1 MRRTVKLAPA
11 LLAAALLPAG
21 AAAQVQNAQS
31 RQAGIPAGL
40 AVPAQGVAA
49 AEDPAAMA
57 QTPAAV
63 GFLQLPAVQ
72 YFREGS
78 VTLDSRADGLYGA
91 TALGP
96 FGLGYSIEWVRPGEP
111 ALRRYRKNSLALSLG
126 DHRAWSLGVGWN
138 RFTSPDPSVNQ
149 LGTWDAGLT
158 LRPWEHLSL
167 AAAMLGRDGR
177 LEGARVPKR
186 YDLGAATR
194 FWRDAFTLSAD
205 LLADDRGRDDF
216 HSTHLAFG
224 AGAELTAGVAVG
236 AQLLLPLRAV
246 PGVSQSPSFSLALT
260 WNEPHAGVT
269 GGTAATPERT
279 GWVAGVRA
287 SAERYPAPPVIRRTP
302 VVDVGRELEPD
313 RLPFLDLGEPDPYGL
328 LLRRLDALAKDD
340 AAAAVVVR
348 IGSLGL
354 GGGRIEEL
362 RDALLR
368 IRARRPVLAYLTGG
382 STKEYWLATA
392 ANAIATPPGSALEV
406 NGVATS
412 NLYLREGLSR
422 LGVAFEVVAAG
433 KYKSAPEPLVRDA
446 PSPAA
451 REATDAVLD
460 DIFERFVRDV
470 ALARRLS
477 PERVRA
483 LVDEGLF
490 GAAEAKGAGLVDE
503 LLWPDE
509 LQAWVSA
516 AAGGRATIDGPYRP
530 VPARTARH
538 WGHRPVVEV
547 VRLEGAIVGGRSRR
561 GFASAAG
568 ADTVGA
574 AIRRAAAD
582 KRVKAI
588 VLRIESPGG
597 DGFASDLIWRE
608 VVQARTRKPVIA
620 SMGDL
625 AASGGYLA
633 AAGADVIVAEPSTLT
648 GSIGVFA
655 VKPDLSGLL
664 AKLGVSRTAF
674 ARGELSQ
681 VESVGKPWNER
692 ERRAVERQ
700 IEGFYRL
707 FVDRVA
713 QGRKLTVDR
722 VEAVAGG
729 RVWTGRQAVERGLV
743 DRLGSL
749 ETAIALAAERA
760 GLAREDVEVRRTSAE
775 ADGSLVGATLA
786 RATETPLTR
795 TLGAIPEIRA
805 LEALSEMGPVLAL
818 PVDWVTGR

>member
-1 MRRTVKLAPA
+1 VKLAA
-11 LLAAALLPAG
+11 LLATGLLPAL
-21 AAAQVQNAQS
+21 ATAQVQNALS
-31 RQAGIPAGL
+31 RQAGVPAGL
-40 AVPAQGVAA
+40 ALPAQGVAA

-57 QTPAAV
+57 QSPAAI
-63 GFLQLPAVQ
+63 GFLQLPALQ

-78 VTLDSRADGLYGA
+78 VTLDSRADGAYGA

-96 FGLGYSIEWVRPGEP
+96 LGVGYSIEWVRPGE
-111 ALRRYRKNSLALSLG
+111 AELRRYRKNTLALSLG
-126 DHRAWSLGVGWN
+126 DHHAWSLGIGWN

-149 LGTWDAGLT
+149 YGTWDAGLT
-158 LRPWEHLSL
+158 LRPWRHLSL
-167 AAAMLGRDGR
+167 AAAMLGQDGR
-177 LEGARVPKR
+177 LDGARVPKR

-194 FWRDAFTLSAD
+194 FWRDTFTLSAD
-205 LLADDRGRDDF
+205 LLADDRARDDF
-216 HSTHLAFG
+216 HASHLSFG
-224 AGAELTAGVAVG
+224 AGAELTAGVALG
-236 AQLLLPLRAV
+236 AQLLVPLRAV
-246 PGVSQSPSFSLALT
+246 PGLSRNPSFMLALT
-260 WNEPHAGVT
+260 WNEPHAGIT
-269 GGTAATPERT
+269 GGTAATPART
-279 GWVAGVRA
+279 GWLAGVRV
-287 SAERYPAPPVIRRTP
+287 SGERYPAPPAIRRTP
-302 VVDVGRELEPD
+302 VVDIGRELDPG
-313 RLPFLDLGEPDPYGL
+313 RVPFLDLGDPDPYGL
-328 LLRRLDALAKDD
+328 LLRRLEALAKDD

-348 IGSLGL
+348 IGGLGL

-382 STKEYWLATA
+382 GTKEYWLATA
-392 ANAIATPPGSALEV
+392 AHAIATPPGSALEV

-433 KYKSAPEPLVRDA
+433 KFKSAPEPLVRDA

-451 REATDAVLD
+451 REATESVLD
-460 DIFERFVRDV
+460 DVFGRFVQDV
-470 ALARRLS
+470 ALARHLS

-490 GAAEAKGAGLVDE
+490 GAAEAKAAGLVDE

-509 LQAWVSA
+509 LQAWVSRT
-516 AAGGRATIDGPYRP
+516 AGGSATLDGPYRP
-530 VPARTARH
+530 VPGRTARRF
-538 WGHRPVVEV
+538 GHAPVVEV
-547 VRLEGAIVGGRSRR
+547 VRLEGTIVGGRSRR
-561 GFASAAG
+561 GFSAAAG

-582 KRVKAI
+582 RRVKAI

-664 AKLGVSRTAF
+664 AKLGVSRAAF

-700 IEGFYRL
+700 IDGFYKL
-707 FVDRVA
+707 FVARVA
-713 QGRKLTVDR
+713 EGRKLSADR

-749 ETAIALAAERA
+749 ESAIVVAAERA

-775 ADGSLVGATLA
+775 ADGSLVGSALA
-786 RATETPLTR
+786 RASETPLTR
-795 TLGAIPEIRA
+795 TLGAIPEVRA
-805 LEALSEMGPVLAL
+805 LEVLSEMGPVLAL
-818 PVDWVTGR
+818 PVDWVTER